1 MIRVDFDIKQK
12 LSSFIAFVFIITLSL
27 VLGWFSI
34 KTSEEIIANI
44 PNSEIANI
52 DKRMQNYQK
61 NIGAKKVLQPDQAKK
76 NSDLFEK

>member
-52 DKRMQNYQK
+52 DKRMQSYQK
-61 NIGAKKVLQPDQAKK
+61 NIGAKNVLQPDQAKK